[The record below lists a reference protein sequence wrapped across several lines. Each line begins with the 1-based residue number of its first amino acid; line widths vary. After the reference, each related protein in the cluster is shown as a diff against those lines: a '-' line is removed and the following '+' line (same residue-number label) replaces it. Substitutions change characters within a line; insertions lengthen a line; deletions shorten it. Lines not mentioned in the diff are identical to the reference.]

1 MAAISIPD
9 DSDTDADDFKMKST
23 PKFTVESSLKNH
35 IMEILA
41 ALPAA
46 PADRLASIFLSTLG
60 NSQLRVGTL
69 CSGSDSV
76 VDVLQAPES
85 AISTFAPRFWFLVLS
100 NIIDY
105 RSNSPKCQKS
115 LWELFVMDGF
125 FFHRQ
130 PYHYVRFAWFEIF
143 CECGRPQMGLG
154 SILNNMPVKL
164 STIRTGLCT
173 VPLSWLWQVMVEVGK
188 EWASTR
194 LGQGGSALTVSHQ
207 FSCELN
213 KQMQKFIL
221 ASHNPAMLVQN
232 INEMSSSMVEDVKT
246 NQFKP
251 VPHVTIAFCGWMC
264 VDACF
269 GCTELDFSPPVR

>member
-105 RSNSPKCQKS
+105 RSNCPKCQKS
-115 LWELFVMDGF
+115 LWELFVMEWMVSF
-125 FFHRQ
+125 FIGSHIIM
-130 PYHYVRFAWFEIF
+130 YALHGLKSFANVAALRWD
-143 CECGRPQMGLG
+143 L
-154 SILNNMPVKL
+154 
-164 STIRTGLCT
+164 
-173 VPLSWLWQVMVEVGK
+173 EVY
-188 EWASTR
+188 
-194 LGQGGSALTVSHQ
+194 
-207 FSCELN
+207 
-213 KQMQKFIL
+213 
-221 ASHNPAMLVQN
+221 
-232 INEMSSSMVEDVKT
+232 
-246 NQFKP
+246 
-251 VPHVTIAFCGWMC
+251 
-264 VDACF
+264 
-269 GCTELDFSPPVR
+269 